1 MNNYI
6 DFRFISVSEY
16 GRAFSRY
23 YVECFAKEIYNIES
37 RVNILKLVESTY
49 KFIIKNKNES
59 DKKIYKGL
67 SSIVINNYK
76 KNNRGETDRVA
87 NKNIRKFI
95 KEDMNYISRVI
106 GEYGL

>member
-1 MNNYI
+1 MNDYI
-6 DFRFISVSEY
+6 NFRFISVSEY
-16 GRAFSRY
+16 GRAFSRI
-23 YVECFAKEIYNIES
+23 YVEYFVNEIHNIEP
-37 RVNILKLVESTY
+37 RVNVFKLEESVY
-49 KFIIKNKNES
+49 KYIIKNKNES

-95 KEDMNYISRVI
+95 KEDIDYVSRVI
-106 GEYGL
+106 DDYGL